1 MNKIIRIDTI
11 SDYTGSI
18 GITSLHPQVAVVN
31 FASLPSM
38 EYVMKSYSVYAL
50 FLRDNYIGEIRYG
63 MEKYEYEEN
72 SLLFVAPG
80 QVIGV
85 SEVKYIPPK
94 GWALLFHPDF
104 LINTSLESRIEK
116 FQFFSYSVNRALR
129 MEKGEHHLIVTFF
142 VFILKELKRGTYRNS
157 HEIIASL
164 IGAVLNYCQRFY
176 YRQFASVAETVQNNV
191 LSRFE
196 QMLFDYFTTGRAQRE
211 GIPTATRCAEE
222 MHLSPN
228 YFGILIKEAT
238 GKTVKEHIMMW
249 TVARAKFL
257 LATSDKNIKEIA
269 YELGFNYP
277 HHLSRVFK
285 RITGLSPNEYRK
297 QYHL

>member
-1 MNKIIRIDTI
+1 MNRLTNIDTI
-11 SDYTGSI
+11 SDYTSSL

-38 EYVMKSYSVYAL
+38 EYVMKSYGVYAM

-80 QVIGV
+80 QIIGV
-85 SEVKYIPPK
+85 CDGKYIPPK

-104 LINTSLESRIEK
+104 LLNTSLESRMEK
-116 FQFFSYSVNRALR
+116 FRFFSYSVNRALH
-129 MEKGEHHLIVTFF
+129 MDKGEHSLIVTFF
-142 VFILKELKRGTYRNS
+142 VFILKELKRVAAPNS

-164 IGAVLNYCQRFY
+164 IGTVLNYCQRFY
-176 YRQFASVAETVQNNV
+176 YRQFASADETVQNNV
-191 LSRFE
+191 LNRFE

-228 YFGILIKEAT
+228 YFGTLIKEAT
-238 GKTVKEHIMMW
+238 GKTVKEHIMM
-249 TVARAKFL
+249 
-257 LATSDKNIKEIA
+257 
-269 YELGFNYP
+269 
-277 HHLSRVFK
+277 
-285 RITGLSPNEYRK
+285 
-297 QYHL
+297 